1 MNNIS
6 NQQLENWADKLLL
19 EYEEGRRG
27 LSGMKNGLNDDIDY
41 LIGDKEP
48 HEIDLET
55 RELIELKKQDKSQ
68 ISSMVRDMTFS
79 MNWMKIGREPG
90 KLRGIDRRSIYQRR
104 VIMDMDLYP
113 SLDIEPEQE
122 ELSNEDKSAIVDVL
136 IDLSVRERQCY
147 VLHNAYGMS
156 MAVIG
161 KEIGVSKS
169 SVQKYI
175 VRANDKINKKI
186 VSYDCHTVAN

>member
-1 MNNIS
+1 MNNMS
-6 NQQLENWADKLLL
+6 SQQLESWADKLLL
-19 EYEEGRRG
+19 EYGEGRKD
-27 LSGMKNGLNDDIDY
+27 LSETKSDLNNDIDY
-41 LIGDKEP
+41 LVGGKEP

-55 RELIELKKQDKSQ
+55 KELINVKKEDIKQ
-68 ISSMVRDMTFS
+68 ISSMIRDMTFS

-90 KLRGIDRRSIYQRR
+90 KLRGIDRRSVYQRR

-122 ELSNEDKSAIVDVL
+122 ELTNEDKSAIVDVL

-147 VLHNAYGMS
+147 ILHNAYRMS
-156 MAVIG
+156 MADIG

-175 VRANDKINKKI
+175 VRAKEKVNKKI